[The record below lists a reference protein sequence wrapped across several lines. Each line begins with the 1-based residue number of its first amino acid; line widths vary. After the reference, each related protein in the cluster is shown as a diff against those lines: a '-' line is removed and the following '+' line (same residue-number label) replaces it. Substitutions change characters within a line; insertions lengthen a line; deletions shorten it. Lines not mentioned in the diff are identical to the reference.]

1 MPTYATVD
9 ELKARLGIS
18 PTATANDDALGSA
31 LAVATVE
38 LDRLTVAV
46 PDPLVLAHGDD
57 PRAKE
62 ATLLDAARLHGR
74 KDSPGAQV
82 GGFETGMVYVASR
95 DPEYDRLRVSLRDTA
110 NKGASWGVA

>member
-1 MPTYATVD
+1 MPYATVD
-9 ELKARLGIS
+9 ELKQRLGIALTVTS
-18 PTATANDDALGSA
+18 NDPALEGA
-31 LAVATVE
+31 LEVATIE

-62 ATLLDAARLHGR
+62 ATLLDAARLYGR

-95 DPEYDRLRVSLRDTA
+95 DPEYDRLRLSLRDTA
-110 NKGASWGVA
+110 SHGAAWGVA